1 MSAVVRS
8 KFYWF
13 TCQSSRQAPG
23 PFQQRL
29 SQQRQHQE
37 KCFPRNPCY
46 PTKLISHSTDLQTS
60 NVALS
65 FSSRPHPLREK
76 CLHCG
81 NDNLETRTGNIN
93 NRRCI
98 IKSMNTRCY
107 FQLRLMDSKMCAIWE
122 IFDEV
127 SKVIWNCSGIASLSS
142 LIGQEKLCQPFNR
155 SL

>member
-13 TCQSSRQAPG
+13 TCQSSQQAPG

-37 KCFPRNPCY
+37 KCFPRSPCY

-98 IKSMNTRCY
+98 IQSINNTRCY
-107 FQLRLMDSKMCAIWE
+107 FQLGLMDSRRNFWWSVKSDPE
-122 IFDEV
+122 LQ
-127 SKVIWNCSGIASLSS
+127 WNCFSEFSD
-142 LIGQEKLCQPFNR
+142 R
-155 SL
+155 SRKIVPTF